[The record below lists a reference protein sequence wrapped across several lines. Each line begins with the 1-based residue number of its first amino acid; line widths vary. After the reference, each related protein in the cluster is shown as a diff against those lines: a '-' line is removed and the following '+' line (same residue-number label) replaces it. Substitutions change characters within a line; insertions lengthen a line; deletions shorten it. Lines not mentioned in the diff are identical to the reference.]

1 MDADTIKPSADRTS
15 TVKTS
20 AGVQELIDLA
30 HRTVPDVRR
39 NAEILEPVR
48 PGRGLSLL
56 LRARERLDWSRLPGL
71 APREAR
77 PPRSQAATLLRRF
90 ATFVLLPTAVI
101 GLYLFLIASDQ
112 YIAEAQ
118 FAVRGNIEPMGE
130 ASGEFAGLI
139 QKHNS
144 QDSFIVRDFVQSR
157 PMVEAAQSALNVTAM
172 FARKDADIWERYYT
186 RPRPIED
193 LVQYWNQH
201 VQLRIEAISGIMTL
215 SVRAFSPED
224 ALAISREVIA
234 RAEGLINEISRRA
247 QGDMVVQSQK
257 EADAADARLKASRVA
272 MQTFRNRWGIIDPI
286 KTAES
291 TVLTIETLRKDKLKA
306 ENDLRVLRGSNLD
319 EKSRGIQVL
328 VATVAAIDGQ
338 MKQLQDRLT
347 TAGLATTDAGSNLT
361 QALLEYEGL
370 KVEEMVAQ
378 KLNESSHL
386 ILDRARVAAG
396 KQSIYLATFVPP
408 ALATDSL
415 YPKRGRSLFIAFFC
429 FLMIWSS
436 VSLIIGGINDQRL

>member
-1 MDADTIKPSADRTS
+1 MDADEIKPTK
-15 TVKTS
+15 VKTS

-30 HRTVPDVRR
+30 QRTVPDVRR
-39 NAEILEPVR
+39 SVETLEPVR
-48 PGRGLSLL
+48 PGRRLALL
-56 LRARERLDWSRLPGL
+56 KRAREGLDWSRIPGL
-71 APREAR
+71 RVREAR
-77 PPRSQAATLLRRF
+77 PARSQSATLLRRF
-90 ATFVLLPTAVI
+90 GMFVLLPTAVV
-101 GLYLFLIASDQ
+101 GLYLFLLASDQ

-130 ASGEFAGLI
+130 ATGEYAGLI

-157 PMVEAAQSALNVTAM
+157 PMVEAAQAALDVTSM
-172 FARKDADIWERYYT
+172 FARRDADIWERYYM

-224 ALAISREVIA
+224 ALAISREVIG
-234 RAEGLINEISRRA
+234 RAEALINEISRRA

-272 MQTFRNRWGIIDPI
+272 MQTFRNRWGIIDPV

-291 TVLTIETLRKDKLKA
+291 TVTTIEMLRKDKLKA

-328 VATVAAIDGQ
+328 VATVGAIDGQ

-370 KVEEMVAQ
+370 KVEETVAQ
-378 KLNESSHL
+378 KLNESAHM
-386 ILDRARVAAG
+386 ILDRARIASG

-408 ALATDSL
+408 ALAADSL
-415 YPKRGRSLFIAFFC
+415 YPKRGRGLFIAFFC
-429 FLMIWSS
+429 FFMIWSS
-436 VSLIIGGINDQRL
+436 VSLIVSGINDQRL